1 MPPGPREL
9 LRGAGHMDLYDRPQF
24 VGRAVEKLSQFFDGN
39 LALQII
45 DHRRGVSRTAHHS
58 SSGKKQM
65 LRKTSLVLAIA
76 AALMLP
82 SATFGKGGGPRGGYH
97 GRYYGHGV
105 WGHCW
110 PGGWWRY
117 GGWSGYGCWQWTP
130 DGSIC
135 WICG

>member
-1 MPPGPREL
+1 
-9 LRGAGHMDLYDRPQF
+9 
-24 VGRAVEKLSQFFDGN
+24 
-39 LALQII
+39 
-45 DHRRGVSRTAHHS
+45 
-58 SSGKKQM
+58 M

-97 GRYYGHGV
+97 GHYYGHGV

-110 PGGWWRY
+110 PGGGWRY

-135 WICG
+135 WICGWEARWKFLRRTRRFSQINAKWA